1 MTLNALAPVLP
12 ELIGGSADL
21 THSNYT
27 LLKGFGDFQKGQ
39 YANRNLRFG
48 VREHGMGSICNGIA
62 LHSSGLIPYCATFLV
77 FADYMRAAI
86 RLSALSQAGVIYVM
100 THDSVALGE
109 DGPTHQ
115 PVETIASLRA
125 IPNLLV
131 IRPADGNE
139 TSGAYKVAIKA
150 ASENRPTLMAFS
162 RQNLPQLAGS
172 TIDNVA
178 KGAYILSDSD
188 GTPDIILIG
197 TGGELHLCVDA
208 AQKLQAEGKKVRVV
222 SMPCWEL
229 FDEQDEAYRESVL
242 PKAVTK
248 RLVVEAAS
256 SFGWCRYLGNEG
268 AMISIDRFGVSAPGN
283 VALEKFGY
291 TVDNVV
297 AKAKAL
303 LG

>member
-1 MTLNALAPVLP
+1 M
-12 ELIGGSADL
+12 
-21 THSNYT
+21 T
-27 LLKGFGDFQKGQ
+27 LLKSSGDFQKGH
-39 YANRNLRFG
+39 YENRNLRFG
-48 VREHGMGSICNGIA
+48 VREHGMGAIANGLD
-62 LHSSGLIPYCATFLV
+62 LHGGLIPYCATFLV

-100 THDSVALGE
+100 THDSVQLGE

-115 PVETIASLRA
+115 PIETLASLRA

-139 TSGAYKVAIKA
+139 TSGSYKVAI
-150 ASENRPTLMAFS
+150 ENRKRPTLLALS
-162 RQNLPQLAGS
+162 RLAQPNLAGS
-172 TIDNVA
+172 SIEGVT
-178 KGAYILSDSD
+178 KGAYILSDSE
-188 GTPDIILIG
+188 GTPDLILIG
-197 TGGELHLCVDA
+197 TGGELQLCVNA
-208 AQKLQAEGKKVRVV
+208 AEQLRGEGKKVRVV
-222 SMPCWEL
+222 SMPSWEL
-229 FDEQDEAYRESVL
+229 FDEQDQAYRESVL

-248 RLVVEAAS
+248 RLAVEAAS

-268 AMISIDRFGVSAPGN
+268 AMISIERFGASAPGP

-297 AKAKAL
+297 SKAKAL